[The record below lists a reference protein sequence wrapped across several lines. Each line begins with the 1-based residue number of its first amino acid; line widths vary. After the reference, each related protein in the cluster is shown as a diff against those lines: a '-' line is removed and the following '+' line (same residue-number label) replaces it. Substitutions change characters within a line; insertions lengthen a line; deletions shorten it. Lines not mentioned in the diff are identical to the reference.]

1 MGRVMCLPLGAVRL
15 GLAFV
20 VIPALPLTAVGHGT
34 STGTIWGYI
43 LNPNGLAVPDA
54 PVIVDS
60 PRKAAARS
68 VTSNR
73 QGAYSVPALMPG
85 PHNLTIEANGFKTI
99 HLDGVALKFANA
111 RTWTLP

>member
-43 LNPNGLAVPDA
+43 LDPNGLAVP
-54 PVIVDS
+54 
-60 PRKAAARS
+60 
-68 VTSNR
+68 
-73 QGAYSVPALMPG
+73 GAG
-85 PHNLTIEANGFKTI
+85 
-99 HLDGVALKFANA
+99 
-111 RTWTLP
+111 